1 MAQASQT
8 RDRISR
14 FTSVMFSLLFG
25 VAAATAAGATYL
37 TVTDVSPEAAGRP
50 GLFWLLAANL
60 GLIAGLAGV
69 LALRVVRLFR
79 ENRETAGGGRLRL
92 RILFLFSLAA
102 AIPTVIVAG
111 FLAVTINRSVESWFS
126 EPVTRIVEGG
136 AAAARA
142 TLDDLSAEAKSEM
155 DAIISD
161 LSFENADTCR
171 RDIIALE
178 ACTRLRAEYRG
189 LFRRIEAFDHD
200 GNRLFELAADQGA
213 PSEAPTPSEWSAVE
227 AGETS
232 LREDKDAIRVF
243 FRAPNFEDVYIKAS
257 STIPP
262 EVSARLV
269 QANDSLV
276 AFRQAQDR
284 RDRLS
289 LVLLLSYLET
299 AMLMLLGT
307 AWLGMTAA
315 DRIAVP
321 IGRLAGAARAVR
333 DGDLSVRME
342 RPPVRDEIDDLA
354 DAFNQMTERI
364 ARQTQAL
371 DRGRIDAETRSAFIE
386 AVLSGVEAGVIRVDA
401 SMNITVANASAQI
414 LLDFIQSPERSL
426 SLSEIAPEFVLPTRR
441 ALEAASLVEATFRR
455 VSEAGATH
463 FQMRAAPEL
472 DGAGAVITF
481 HDTTRL
487 VQGQRQAAWR
497 DVARR
502 IAHEI
507 RNPLTPIQLSA
518 ERLKRRFSSQITTD
532 VETFERCTDT
542 ITRQVADIGRMVEE
556 FSGFARMP
564 KPTLSEF
571 NLVDMAQSVAFA
583 QRMASPG
590 LTVSLEGGEGPIL
603 MNGDERM
610 LAQALTNLI
619 KNGAEAIEGA
629 CAPGET
635 PTGAI
640 AIEITRR
647 LEEIEVVIRDTGPG
661 FPIED
666 RDRLLEPYVTTRKSG
681 IGLGLAIVARI
692 IEDHGGRMWLGD
704 NDQAAKGARVDI
716 RLPIDPPGTDLH
728 DASTIEGVA

>member
-1 MAQASQT
+1 VT
-8 RDRISR
+8 
-14 FTSVMFSLLFG
+14 FNVLFG
-25 VAAATAAGATYL
+25 LAAATAAGATYL
-37 TVTDVSPEAAGRP
+37 TVTDVSPQAAGQP
-50 GLFWLLAANL
+50 GLFWLLVANL
-60 GLIAGLAGV
+60 ALIAGLAGV
-69 LALRVVRLFR
+69 LSLRVVRLFQ
-79 ENRETAGGGRLRL
+79 ENRRTDGGARLRL

-142 TLDDLSAEAKSEM
+142 TLNDLSAEAKAEM
-155 DAIISD
+155 DAIITD
-161 LSFENADTCR
+161 LSFENAETCR

-189 LFRRIEAFDHD
+189 LFRRIEAYDRAGH
-200 GNRLFELAADQGA
+200 RLFELAADQGA
-213 PSEAPTPSEWSAVE
+213 RTEAPTTSEWAAVE

-232 LREDKDAIRVF
+232 LREDTDAIRVF
-243 FRAPNFEDVYIKAS
+243 FRAPNFDDVYIKAA

-262 EVSARLV
+262 EVSARLM
-269 QANDSLV
+269 QANESLV

-315 DRIAVP
+315 DRIALP

-354 DAFNQMTERI
+354 SAFNQMTERI

-401 SMNITVANASAQI
+401 SLNVTVANASAQS
-414 LLDFIQSPERSL
+414 LLGFVQSPEKAL
-426 SLSEIAPEFVLPTRR
+426 GLADVAPEFVLPTRR
-441 ALEAASLVEATFRR
+441 ALEASSVVEATFRR
-455 VSEAGATH
+455 VSEAGASH

-472 DGAGAVITF
+472 EGAGAVITF

-518 ERLKRRFSSQITTD
+518 ERLKRRFASQITSD
-532 VETFERCTDT
+532 LETFERCTDT

-564 KPTLSEF
+564 KPTLSAF
-571 NLVDMAQSVAFA
+571 NVVDMAQSVAFA

-590 LTVSLEGGEGPIL
+590 LTVALEAEDEMIL

-610 LAQALTNLI
+610 LAQALTNLV
-619 KNGAEAIEGA
+619 KNAAEAIEGA
-629 CAPGET
+629 CAPGEAAS
-635 PTGAI
+635 GSIAI
-640 AIEITRR
+640 ALARKT
-647 LEEIEVVIRDTGPG
+647 EEIEIIIRDTGPG
-661 FPIED
+661 FPIEE
-666 RDRLLEPYVTTRKSG
+666 RDRLLEPYVTTRKNG

-692 IEDHGGRMWLGD
+692 IEDHGGGMWLGD
-704 NDQAAKGARVDI
+704 NERASHGARVDI
-716 RLPIDPPGTDLH
+716 RLPVETTVRDVNET
-728 DASTIEGVA
+728 STNEGAA